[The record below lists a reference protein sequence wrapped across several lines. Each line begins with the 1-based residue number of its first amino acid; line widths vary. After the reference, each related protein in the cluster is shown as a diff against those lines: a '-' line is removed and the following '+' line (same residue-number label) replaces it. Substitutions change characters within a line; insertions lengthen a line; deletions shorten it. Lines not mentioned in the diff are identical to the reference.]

1 MDRFLNT
8 TGKRV
13 RVLRE
18 DLGMSQQDLADALN
32 RNGVD
37 VQRTRVSQLE
47 RAAHSPP
54 GNMVAA
60 LATILG
66 TSGDYLLMLTDDPLP
81 RNNYG
86 GEMLDERTEKMLDLW
101 TALNDQDKAAII
113 RIAGAFIDA
122 SYTVEQNRI
131 TSN

>member
-1 MDRFLNT
+1 
-8 TGKRV
+8 
-13 RVLRE
+13 
-18 DLGMSQQDLADALN
+18 MSQQDLADALN